1 MLAWMVGFL
10 LGWAAPGLASAGQE
24 APPKPESKI
33 VRVGRVVIVGNNI
46 TRSRIITRELTLAAG
61 DTIRQERLAAVLQL
75 DKNKIYNLRLFNTVE
90 CKAIAYEPDMVDV
103 IVEVTERWYTFPVP
117 IFELSDRN
125 FNEWV
130 QNFDADLRR
139 VNYGLRLY
147 QYNFRGRNESLV
159 FKAQFGFIRRYELRY
174 RIPNLDASQRHGLS
188 FRFGYAE
195 PKNIAFQTRDHK
207 LEFLSARNTLRT
219 TLAAN
224 TSYTFRKS
232 FYEFHTVD
240 LEFRRNR
247 VADTVAVR
255 NPDFFGHGARQQQF
269 FSLSY
274 SFNSDRRDVIAYPL
288 KGKQIT
294 FFINRSGFGLPN
306 ENVNLFEANATYAQH
321 YALAG
326 GWYFSNFT
334 GGYISSPVHQPYSLF
349 GALGYRSQL
358 IRGYEVF
365 VIEGSA
371 FALNKST
378 LKKRIFQHVWHLSDM
393 PVKQFRHFP
402 LDVYIK
408 TYADFGY
415 VRNYPQYELL
425 KMNTALSDRLLAGAG
440 FGLDF
445 VTFYDT
451 VFRFEYSFTREGTR
465 GFFFNIGKEF

>member
-1 MLAWMVGFL
+1 MLAWMVGFCL
-10 LGWAAPGLASAGQE
+10 AWAAPALTTDSPQ
-24 APPKPESKI
+24 PQNKI
-33 VRVGRVVIVGNNI
+33 LRVGRVVIVGNNI
-46 TRSRIITRELTLAAG
+46 TRARIITRELTLSAG
-61 DTIRQERLAAVLQL
+61 DTIRQTSLAAVLHL

-90 CKAIAYEPDMVDV
+90 CRSIEYEPDMVDV

-130 QNFDADLRR
+130 QNFGADFRR

-147 QYNFRGRNESLV
+147 QYNFRGRNESLR
-159 FKAQFGFIRRYELRY
+159 FTAQFGFIRRYELRY
-174 RIPNLDASQRHGLS
+174 RIPNLDASQRHGLN
-188 FRFGYAE
+188 FRFDYAE

-207 LEFLSARNTLRT
+207 LEFLSARSTMRT

-224 TSYTFRKS
+224 TSYTYRKS

-247 VADTVAVR
+247 VADTVVIR
-255 NPDFFGHGARQQQF
+255 NPDFFGQGARQQQF
-269 FSLSY
+269 FSISY

-288 KGKQIT
+288 KGKQFT

-306 ENVNLFEANATYAQH
+306 ENVNLFESNATYAQH
-321 YALAG
+321 YALPNN
-326 GWYFSNFT
+326 WFFSNFT
-334 GGYISSPVHQPYSLF
+334 GGYISSPTDQPYSLF

-358 IRGYEVF
+358 IRGYEIF

-378 LKKRIFQHVWHLSDM
+378 LKKRIFSRVWHLSDM

-402 LDVYIK
+402 LDVYVK

-415 VRNYPQYELL
+415 VRNYPLYEML
-425 KMNTALSDRLLAGAG
+425 KTNTTLSDRLLAGAG

-451 VFRFEYSFTREGTR
+451 VLRLEYSITREGTH
-465 GFFFNIGKEF
+465 GFFLNIGKEF